1 MDDSKRPVVE
11 DASSILDEED
21 EATLAAIDRGIKAA
35 DEGRVVPA
43 EEVRRRMQQWLTK
56 SSTPTKP
63 SSS

>member
-1 MDDSKRPVVE
+1 MADSKKPVVE

-43 EEVRRRMQQWLTK
+43 EEVRQQMQQWLTN
-56 SSTPTKP
+56 
-63 SSS
+63 